1 MSMTD
6 PVADMLARI
15 RNANVVRR
23 HQVDIPGSQLKRAV
37 ANILREEGFIENV
50 QWIEDGVRRTLRLT
64 LKYGGERQR
73 VITGLRRISRPGR
86 RVYAGKT
93 EIPRVLGGLG
103 IAILSTSHGV
113 MTDKRARRE
122 QVGGEVLCYIW

>member
-6 PVADMLARI
+6 PIADMLARI

-23 HQVDIPGSQLKRAV
+23 HQVDIPGSHLKRAV

-50 QWIEDGVRRTLRLT
+50 QWMEDGVRRTLRLT

-86 RVYAGKT
+86 RVYAGRT
-93 EIPRVLGGLG
+93 EVPRVLGGLG
-103 IAILSTSHGV
+103 VAILSTSRGV